1 MPELSLDAGIR
12 LAYERRPGRPPMVV
26 FLPGFRSDMEGT
38 KALFLEAHC
47 EKRGQAY
54 LRFDYRGHGRSSGS
68 FADFTIGQAL
78 EDSLAVLDRLVEGP
92 AVLVGS
98 SMGGWVAL
106 LAARERPEQVRGLVL
121 VAPAPDFTE
130 RLMWQA
136 WDAEKRARLLQEGM
150 IHEPSDYEEPVPI
163 TRKLIEDGRRH
174 LLLDRGAIPIRCPV
188 HILHGQQDEAV
199 PWELSLE
206 LAAKLETPHVT
217 VELVKD
223 GDHRM
228 SEPPQLARLAA
239 ALDRI
244 LEVAE

>member
-1 MPELSLDAGIR
+1 MPRLSLDAGNH
-12 LAYERRPGRPPMVV
+12 LAYERRAGKPPTVL

-38 KALFLEAHC
+38 KALFLDAACAE
-47 EKRGQAY
+47 RGRAC
-54 LRFDYRGHGRSSGS
+54 LRFDYRGHGRSSGR
-68 FADFTIGQAL
+68 FEDFTIGQAL
-78 EDSLAVLDRLVEGP
+78 EDTLAVLDRLVEGP
-92 AVLVGS
+92 VVLVGS

-106 LAARERPEQVRGLVL
+106 LAARDRPERLRGLVL

-130 RLMWQA
+130 RLMWRA
-136 WDAEKRARLLQEGM
+136 WDEEKRARLLEEGV

-174 LLLDRGAIPIRCPV
+174 LLLEAARIPVRCPV
-188 HILHGQQDEAV
+188 HILHGQRDEAV

-223 GDHRM
+223 GDHRL
-228 SEPPQLARLAA
+228 SEPADLGRLAA

-244 LEVAE
+244 LEVAS

>member
-1 MPELSLDAGIR
+1 MPELSRDGGIR
-12 LAYERRPGRPPMVV
+12 IAYERRPGTPPTVV

-38 KALFLEAHC
+38 KAFHLDAHC
-47 EKRGQAY
+47 ERCGRAY
-54 LRFDYRGHGRSSGS
+54 LRFDYRGHGRSSGR
-68 FADFTIGQAL
+68 FETFTIGGAK
-78 EDSLAVLDRLVEGP
+78 EDTLAVLDELVEGP

-106 LAARERPEQVRGLVL
+106 LAAIARPERVRGLVL

-130 RLMWQA
+130 RLMWRA
-136 WDAEKRARLLQEGM
+136 WDAAKRARLEREGM
-150 IHEPSDYEEPVPI
+150 VFEPSDYEEPVPI
-163 TRKLIEDGRRH
+163 TRALIEDGRRH
-174 LLLDRGAIPIRCPV
+174 LLLEAATVPVRCPV
-188 HILHGQQDEAV
+188 HILHGQRDEAV

-217 VELVKD
+217 VELVKE

-228 SEPPQLARLAA
+228 SEPAQLARLAH

-244 LEVAE
+244 LEVAS

>member
-12 LAYERRPGRPPMVV
+12 LAYRHRPGTAPTVI

-38 KALFLEAHC
+38 KALHLDAHC
-47 EKRGQAY
+47 GRRGRSY

-68 FADFTIGQAL
+68 FEEFTIGRAK
-78 EDSLAVLDRLVEGP
+78 EDALAVLDRLVEGP

-106 LAARERPEQVRGLVL
+106 LVARERPERVRGLVL

-130 RLMWQA
+130 RLMWRI
-136 WDAEKRARLLQEGM
+136 WDEEKRARLLAEGV
-150 IHEPSDYEEPVPI
+150 IYEPSDYEEPVPI
-163 TRKLIEDGRRH
+163 TRALIEDGRRH
-174 LLLDRGAIPIRCPV
+174 LLLEGASLPVRCPV
-188 HILHGQQDEAV
+188 HVIHGQRDEAV

-217 VELVKD
+217 VELVKE
-223 GDHRM
+223 GDHRL
-228 SEPPQLARLAA
+228 SEPVHLARLAA

-244 LEVAE
+244 LEVAS

>member
-1 MPELSLDAGIR
+1 MPELSRDGGIR
-12 LAYERRPGRPPMVV
+12 IAYERRPGTPPTVV

-38 KALFLEAHC
+38 KALHLDAHC
-47 EKRGQAY
+47 GRCGRAY
-54 LRFDYRGHGRSSGS
+54 LRFDYRGHGRSSGR
-68 FADFTIGQAL
+68 FETFTIGGAK
-78 EDSLAVLDRLVEGP
+78 EDTLAVLDELVEGP

-106 LAARERPEQVRGLVL
+106 LAAIARPERVRGLVL

-130 RLMWQA
+130 RLMWRA
-136 WDAEKRARLLQEGM
+136 WDAAKRARLEREGVVF
-150 IHEPSDYEEPVPI
+150 EPSDYEEPVPI
-163 TRKLIEDGRRH
+163 TRALIEDGRRH
-174 LLLDRGAIPIRCPV
+174 LLLEAATVPIRCPV
-188 HILHGQQDEAV
+188 HILHGQRDEAV

-217 VELVKD
+217 VELVKE

-228 SEPPQLARLAA
+228 SEPAQLARLAH

-244 LEVAE
+244 LEVAS